1 VPTPRISTGSTP
13 EGSVIVSISTPHAG
27 GETEKSSLRTIPSV
41 STRTETDL
49 GRDLERL
56 ADDLRAYDQT
66 RGLENQELRDNIQAL
81 RDELRDLAAFLT
93 RSPPRPPSP
102 PSIVSIASEPYQHPR
117 VQLRDSPVPRLV
129 VVSETPPTD
138 PRVPTPRVASPR
150 VIEISPPQ
158 AVSLSRSTSNAS
170 SVESYL
176 SSHHSDD
183 DILEEEEEE
192 EWTITR
198 SLQVEDDDDIDE
210 VILPGGEPPSSQPAP
225 RLFLPVRN
233 HRLLPCRQVRVVP
246 TTFIIKSK
254 QLPAVFSIPP
264 REI

>member
-1 VPTPRISTGSTP
+1 VLRLPNPT
-13 EGSVIVSISTPHAG
+13 
-27 GETEKSSLRTIPSV
+27 
-41 STRTETDL
+41 
-49 GRDLERL
+49 
-56 ADDLRAYDQT
+56 
-66 RGLENQELRDNIQAL
+66 
-81 RDELRDLAAFLT
+81 
-93 RSPPRPPSP
+93 
-102 PSIVSIASEPYQHPR
+102 
-117 VQLRDSPVPRLV
+117 LRDSPVPRPV

-158 AVSLSRSTSNAS
+158 PVSLSRSTSNAS
-170 SVESYL
+170 SVES

-198 SLQVEDDDDIDE
+198 SLQVEDDDDIGE

-233 HRLLPCRQVRVVP
+233 HRLLPCCQV
-246 TTFIIKSK
+246 KA
-254 QLPAVFSIPP
+254 L
-264 REI
+264 